1 MPTHST
7 SSGQAPTRD
16 DALQLVERYI
26 INPNL
31 KKHLVAVEALMR
43 ALAKKFGQDEELW
56 SMAGLLHD
64 LDWELTK
71 DNPARHSLMSA
82 EILTAAN
89 FPPEIINAVK
99 VHNFVH
105 NIEPQTML
113 EKALYATEEITG
125 LIVACALVTPSKK
138 LSELTVDRVLK
149 KFKEPSFARGVN
161 RDIILKCEPFLGI
174 TLEQLTQIAL
184 TAMQEISDQLGL

>member
-1 MPTHST
+1 MPTH
-7 SSGQAPTRD
+7 D
-16 DALQLVERYI
+16 DALRLVEQYI
-26 INPNL
+26 TNPNL

-43 ALAKKFGQDEELW
+43 ALARKFKQDEELW

-71 DNPARHSLMSA
+71 DNPTRHSIMSA
-82 EILTAAN
+82 EILTEAG
-89 FPPEIINAVK
+89 FPAEIVNAVK

-125 LIVACALVTPSKK
+125 LIVACALVTPNKK
-138 LSELTVDRVLK
+138 LSEVTVERVLK

-161 RDIILKCEPFLGI
+161 REIILKCEPYLGI
-174 TLEQLTQIAL
+174 TLEELTQIAL
-184 TAMQEISDQLGL
+184 TAMLEISDQLGL